1 MPVTFRA
8 SPQRQK
14 VVDLASRQSNQK
26 QIYHFL
32 YSARHFLG
40 CAGVRFSGG
49 QVPQTYSSEAAAR
62 GKPERSAQ
70 AARYFGLS
78 FSMRAI
84 SAFSFRSIFGE
95 CRFPCAT
102 LLTYEGSTP
111 SCRPTRL

>member
-8 SPQRQK
+8 LPQRQK

-40 CAGVRFSGG
+40 CAGVRFSRG

-70 AARYFGLS
+70 AAPGRGVR
-78 FSMRAI
+78 MRLYKHIGERRRGTAI
-84 SAFSFRSIFGE
+84 A
-95 CRFPCAT
+95 P
-102 LLTYEGSTP
+102 P
-111 SCRPTRL
+111 VP